1 MGFLEPGE
9 GVEEILLGA
18 FFLADV
24 AAHADKAEDAAGA
37 VAEGD
42 LRRGN
47 PAAGAVV
54 IDDGLLAILQG
65 DAGREDGIVIGMEA
79 FRDILGEK
87 IEDGFAND
95 VAGGFGA
102 DVAHVSEVVED
113 VAAFAVLDVNAVGQ
127 GVDEGAEEVA
137 VPGAGVW
144 GLGHGG
150 ETIAFA
156 RVGGQGGKRGDIGPT
171 GV

>member
-1 MGFLEPGE
+1 M
-9 GVEEILLGA
+9 EEFLLGA

-24 AAHADKAEDAAGA
+24 AAHADKAQDAARA
-37 VAEGD
+37 VAEWG
-42 LRRGN
+42 LGRGN

-79 FRDILGEK
+79 FRDFLGEK
-87 IEDGFAND
+87 IEDGFADD
-95 VAGGFGA
+95 VGGGFDA
-102 DVAHVSEVVED
+102 DVAHVGEIIED

-127 GVDEGAEEVA
+127 GVDEGAKEVA
-137 VPGAGVW
+137 IPGTGVW

-150 ETIAFA
+150 ETIALG
-156 RVGGQGGKRGDIGPT
+156 RVEGQGGWDLSDG
-171 GV
+171 